1 MSSFVHLHNHTHYS
15 LLDGACRIE
24 DMMELA
30 LAYKM
35 PALAITDH
43 GNMFGAIE
51 FFKKAKSAGIKP
63 IIGVEAY
70 VAPESRFEKATQ
82 KGRENAYHLVLL
94 AKDQEGYR
102 NLLKLVSA
110 GYREGFYYKPRIDKE
125 LLHKHHQGLIALTA
139 CLHGEVP
146 HRMVKSGMD
155 AARASALEY
164 RDIFGEDFYLEI
176 QDHGIPEEATVREGM
191 AELSQELG
199 IPLVAT
205 NDIHYL
211 RKEHADAHDILLCL
225 QTGKDYDDPNRM
237 RYSTKE
243 LYFKS
248 PDEMEALFKQYPGA
262 IENTLEIAE
271 KCNLEIPFG
280 KLHLP
285 VYAIPAEENVKT
297 LDEYLEKLAWE
308 GLQKR
313 YPEITPE
320 IKNRFDH
327 EISVIK
333 QMGFSGYFLIVR
345 DFTSYAR
352 SHGIPVGPGRGSAAG
367 SLVSYALGITNID
380 PLRYNLIF
388 ERFLNP
394 ERVTMPDIDIDFCYE
409 RREEVIQYVRQKYGE
424 KNVTQIITYGTMA
437 ARAVVRDVGRVLKMR
452 YNDVDKIAKMIPPN
466 TKLAEALKTVP
477 ELKEI
482 AEKSDEEVYQK
493 LFEYALVLE
502 GLSRHAS
509 THAAGVVIAP
519 EDLTNF
525 VPLYKSKEGDI
536 TTQYDMKWI
545 EEIGLLKMDFLGLR
559 TLTVI
564 EDTLKLLKQR
574 GIELDLDKLPL
585 DDPKTYELFSK
596 GETVGVFQ
604 FESGGMQEY
613 LRKLKPSRIEDLIAM
628 NALYR
633 PGPMENI
640 DDFIDRKQ
648 GRKAIEYPH
657 PLLEPVLSET
667 YGIIVYQEQVMQI
680 ASRLAGFSLGK
691 ADILRRAMGKKKAEL
706 MQEQKE
712 EFLKGAAENGIPEK
726 VAEEVFE
733 LIRKFARYGFNK
745 SHAAG
750 YSVVAYQTAYLK
762 AHYPAE
768 FMAAS
773 LTSEMGDASRV
784 MILMDECKRM
794 GIKIL
799 PPDVNESFANFTV
812 VDGNIRF
819 GLGAIKNVGLG
830 AIKSIVRARKKYGRF
845 KTIFD
850 LVQHLD
856 LRLVNKKVLES
867 LVQAGAADSL
877 EGHRA
882 QIFAS
887 IEMAINYAQRA
898 QNEHLSGQTSIFDL
912 GVSAQKKSNNGRYP
926 DLPEVEPWDK
936 GKILALEKELLGFYL
951 SGHPMARFRS
961 DVEAFST
968 VSLDSLDNLE
978 HGAQV
983 RVAGIFTTVR
993 THQDRKQKTMAF
1005 ATLEDFTGHSDVVIF
1020 SDIYEKNRFLIQA
1033 DSMVLIV
1040 GQVSKQEEKGAKI
1053 ICNEIIPLQKAREKY
1068 ARKVCLNLHLN
1079 QLTDKSL
1086 SDLQKLLRA
1095 NRGRC
1100 GVLFHVINGNG
1111 KKEYVIRSKSL
1122 FVPFTEDFLGKV
1134 EGILGSGNAWVEN

>member
-1 MSSFVHLHNHTHYS
+1 MSSFIHLHNHTHYS

-24 DMMELA
+24 DMIELA
-30 LAYKM
+30 IQFKM

-51 FFKKAKSAGIKP
+51 FFKKAKKAGIKP

-70 VAPESRFEKATQ
+70 IAPESRFEKSTQ
-82 KGRENAYHLVLL
+82 KGRENAYHIVLL
-94 AKDQEGYR
+94 AKNQEGYR

-110 GYREGFYYKPRIDKE
+110 GYLEGFYYKPRIDKE
-125 LLHKHHQGLIALTA
+125 LLRKHHEGLIALTA

-155 AARASALEY
+155 AARKSALEY
-164 RDIFGEDFYLEI
+164 KEIFGEDFYLEI
-176 QDHGIPEEATVREGM
+176 QDHGIPEEAIVREGM
-191 AELSQELG
+191 KELSEELN

-211 RKEHADAHDILLCL
+211 KKEHADAHDILLCL

-248 PDEMEALFKQYPGA
+248 PQEMEELFGDYPGA

-280 KLHLP
+280 TLHLP
-285 VYAIPAEENVKT
+285 VYQIPAEETVST
-297 LDEYLEKLAWE
+297 LDDYLEKLAWE

-313 YPEITPE
+313 YEEITPE
-320 IKNRFDH
+320 IKQRFEH

-352 SHGIPVGPGRGSAAG
+352 QNGIPVGPGRGSAAG

-424 KNVTQIITYGTMA
+424 KNVTQIITFGTMA
-437 ARAVVRDVGRVLKMR
+437 ARAVIRDVGRVLKMR

-466 TKLAEALKTVP
+466 TKLAEAIKTVP
-477 ELKEI
+477 ELKELV
-482 AEKSDEEVYQK
+482 ENTDEEIYKK
-493 LFEYALVLE
+493 LFDYALVLE

-525 VPLYKSKEGDI
+525 VPLYKSKEGDV

-564 EDTLKLLKQR
+564 DDTLKLLKRR

-585 DDPKTYELFSK
+585 DDPETYALFSR

-604 FESGGMQEY
+604 FESSGMREY
-613 LRKLKPSRIEDLIAM
+613 LRKLKPNRIEDLIAM

-640 DDFIDRKQ
+640 DDFILRKQ
-648 GRKAIEYPH
+648 GAKKIEYPH
-657 PLLEPVLSET
+657 PMLEPVLSET

-680 ASRLAGFSLGK
+680 ASRLAGFSLGG
-691 ADILRRAMGKKKAEL
+691 ADILRRAMGKKKDEL
-706 MQEQKE
+706 MQEQREK
-712 EFLKGAAENGIPEK
+712 FLSGAAQNGIPEK
-726 VAEEVFE
+726 LAEEVFE

-773 LTSEMGDASRV
+773 LTSEMGDTSRV

-794 GIKIL
+794 GINIL

-812 VDGNIRF
+812 VNGDIRF

-830 AIKSIVRARKKYGRF
+830 AIKSIIRARKKHGRF

-867 LVQAGAADSL
+867 LVQAGAMDSL

-882 QIFAS
+882 QLFAS
-887 IEMAINYAQRA
+887 VELAINYAQRT
-898 QNEHLSGQTSIFDL
+898 QTEHQSGQRSIFDL
-912 GVSAQKKSNNGRYP
+912 GQSTPKNNGNGRYP
-926 DLPEVEPWDK
+926 DLPEAEPWDK
-936 GKILALEKELLGFYL
+936 TKILAMEKELLGFYL
-951 SGHPMARFRS
+951 SGHPLVRFRN
-961 DVEAFST
+961 DVNAFST
-968 VSLDSLDNLE
+968 ISLDALASLDD
-978 HGAQV
+978 GTQV
-983 RVAGIFTTVR
+983 RVAGILNKVR

-1005 ATLEDFTGHSDVVIF
+1005 AIIEDFTGTSDVVIF
-1020 SDIYEKNRFLIQA
+1020 SDTYEKHRFLIQPDA
-1033 DSMVLIV
+1033 MVLLV
-1040 GQVSKQEEKGAKI
+1040 GHVAKQDEKSAKI
-1053 ICNEIIPLQKAREKY
+1053 LCNEVISLEKAREKY
-1068 ARKVCLNLHLN
+1068 AHKVYLNLRLEELN
-1079 QLTDKSL
+1079 DQKLR
-1086 SDLQKLLRA
+1086 DLQRLLQA

-1100 GVLFHVINGNG
+1100 GVFFHIMNGG

-1122 FVPFTEDFLGKV
+1122 FVPFSDDFLKKV
-1134 EGILGSGNAWVEN
+1134 EGILGPDSTWVEA

>member
-30 LAYKM
+30 TTYKM

-51 FFKKAKSAGIKP
+51 FFKKAKAAGIKP

-70 VAPESRFEKATQ
+70 VAPESRFEKTTQ
-82 KGRENAYHLVLL
+82 KGRDNAYHLVLL
-94 AKDQEGYR
+94 AKNQEGYR

-110 GYREGFYYKPRIDKE
+110 GFLEGFYYKPRIDKE
-125 LLHKHHQGLIALTA
+125 LLWKHHEGLIALTA

-146 HRMVKSGMD
+146 RKMVKQGMD
-155 AARASALEY
+155 AARKSALEY
-164 RDIFGEDFYLEI
+164 KDIFGEDFYLEI
-176 QDHGIPEEATVREGM
+176 QDHGIEEEGIVRQGM
-191 AELSQELG
+191 LELSDDLG

-211 RKEHADAHDILLCL
+211 KKEHADAHDILLCL
-225 QTGKDYDDPNRM
+225 QTGKDYDDPTRM

-248 PDEMEALFKQYPGA
+248 PDEMEKLFKDYPGA
-262 IENTLEIAE
+262 IENTLEIVE

-280 KLHLP
+280 TLHLP
-285 VYAIPAEENVKT
+285 VYKIPPGENAKT
-297 LDEYLEKLAWE
+297 LDDYLEKLAWE

-313 YPEITPE
+313 YAEITPE
-320 IKNRFDH
+320 IKQRFDH

-352 SHGIPVGPGRGSAAG
+352 NNDIPVGPGRGSAAG
-367 SLVSYALGITNID
+367 SLVSYAIGITNID

-394 ERVTMPDIDIDFCYE
+394 ERVNMPDIDIDFCYE
-409 RREEVIQYVRQKYGE
+409 RREEVIQYVRKKYGE
-424 KNVTQIITYGTMA
+424 KNVAQIITFGTMA
-437 ARAVVRDVGRVLKMR
+437 ARAVIRDVGRVLKMR
-452 YNDVDKIAKMIPPN
+452 YSDVDKIAKMIPPN
-466 TKLAEALKTVP
+466 TKLGDALKDVP
-477 ELKEI
+477 ELKDLVENN
-482 AEKSDEEVYQK
+482 DEEIYKK

-564 EDTLKLLKQR
+564 DDTVKLIR
-574 GIELDLDKLPL
+574 RREADFDLDKIPE
-585 DDPKTYELFSK
+585 DDRESYELFSQ

-604 FESGGMQEY
+604 FESSGMREY
-613 LRKLKPSRIEDLIAM
+613 LRKLKPNRIEDLIAM

-640 DDFIDRKQ
+640 NDFIDRKQ
-648 GRKAIEYPH
+648 GVKKIEYPH

-680 ASRLAGFSLGK
+680 ASRLAGFTLGE
-691 ADILRRAMGKKKAEL
+691 ADILRRAIGKKKSEL
-706 MQEQKE
+706 MQEQRVK
-712 EFLKGAAENGIPEK
+712 FLKGAQENNIPAK
-726 VAEEVFE
+726 TAEEVFD
-733 LIRKFARYGFNK
+733 LIKKFARYGFNK

-773 LTSEMGDASRV
+773 LTSEMGNADRV

-794 GIKIL
+794 GINVL
-799 PPDVNESFANFTV
+799 PPDVNESFAKFTV

-819 GLGAIKNVGLG
+819 GLGAIKNVGRG
-830 AIKSIVRARKKYGRF
+830 AIQSIVKARKKHGKF

-850 LVQHLD
+850 LVQNLN
-856 LRLVNKKVLES
+856 LRLVNKKVMES
-867 LVQAGAADSL
+867 LAQAGALDSL
-877 EGHRA
+877 QGHRA
-882 QIFAS
+882 QLQAAVEI
-887 IEMAINYAQRA
+887 AINYAQSV
-898 QNEHLSGQTSIFDL
+898 QNEHMLGQTSIFDL
-912 GVSAQKKSNNGRYP
+912 GGKEASKTNGHYP
-926 DLPEVEPWDK
+926 EMPDVEKWDK
-936 GKILALEKELLGFYL
+936 KKELALEKELLGFYL
-951 SGHPMARFRS
+951 SGHPLSRFKN
-961 DVEAFST
+961 DIQTFST
-968 VSLDSLDNLE
+968 VSLSHLASQE
-978 HGAQV
+978 HGAMV
-983 RVAGIFTTVR
+983 RVGGIITKMR
-993 THQDRKQKTMAF
+993 THTDRKQKTMAF
-1005 ATLEDFTGHSDVVIF
+1005 VTLEDFSGTSDVVVF
-1020 SDIYEKNRFLIQA
+1020 SDIYEKHRDLLQP
-1033 DSMVLIV
+1033 DSMVLIL
-1040 GQVSKQEEKGAKI
+1040 GQVSKQEEASAKI
-1053 ICNEIIPLQKAREKY
+1053 LCSEVISLSKAREKY
-1068 ARKVCLNLHLN
+1068 AKTVCVNLHINELSEE
-1079 QLTDKSL
+1079 KL
-1086 SDLQKLLRA
+1086 SDIKKLFQA
-1095 NRGRC
+1095 NRGKC
-1100 GVLFHVINGNG
+1100 NVLLHIINGH
-1111 KKEYVIRSKSL
+1111 KREYLIRSKSL
-1122 FVPFTEDFLGKV
+1122 FVPFHEEFLNRV
-1134 EGILGSGNAWVEN
+1134 RTVVGNENVWLQA

>member
-24 DMMELA
+24 DMMQLA
-30 LAYKM
+30 IEYKM

-51 FFKKAKSAGIKP
+51 FFKKAKAAGIKP

-70 VAPESRFEKATQ
+70 VAPESRFEKTTQ
-82 KGRENAYHLVLL
+82 KGRDNAYHLVLL

-110 GYREGFYYKPRIDKE
+110 GFLEGFYYKPRIDKE
-125 LLHKHHQGLIALTA
+125 LLWKHHNGLIALTA

-146 HRMVKSGMD
+146 RKMVKQGMD
-155 AARASALEY
+155 AARKSALEY
-164 RDIFGEDFYLEI
+164 KDIFGEDFYLEI
-176 QDHGIPEEATVREGM
+176 QNHGIEDEEIVRQGM
-191 AELSQELG
+191 LELSDDLG

-211 RKEHADAHDILLCL
+211 KREHADAHDILLCL
-225 QTGKDYDDPNRM
+225 QTGKDYDDPTRM

-248 PDEMEALFKQYPGA
+248 PEEMEKLFGDYPGA
-262 IENTLEIAE
+262 IENTLKIAE

-280 KLHLP
+280 TLHLP
-285 VYAIPAEENVKT
+285 VYEIPPDNPAKT
-297 LDEYLEKLAWE
+297 LDEYLEKMAWE

-320 IKNRFDH
+320 IKQRFDY

-352 SHGIPVGPGRGSAAG
+352 ENGIPVGPGRGSAAG
-367 SLVSYALGITNID
+367 SLVSYAIGITNID

-394 ERVTMPDIDIDFCYE
+394 ERVNMPDIDIDFCYE
-409 RREEVIQYVRQKYGE
+409 RREEVIQYVRKKYGE
-424 KNVTQIITYGTMA
+424 KNVTQIITFGTMA
-437 ARAVVRDVGRVLKMR
+437 ARAVIRDVGRVLKMR
-452 YNDVDKIAKMIPPN
+452 YSDVDKIAKMIPPN
-466 TKLAEALKTVP
+466 MKLGDALNDVP
-477 ELKEI
+477 ELKEMV
-482 AEKSDEEVYQK
+482 ENSDEEIYKK
-493 LFEYALVLE
+493 LFDYALVLE

-525 VPLYKSKEGDI
+525 VPLYKSKEGDV

-564 EDTLKLLKQR
+564 DDTVKLIRRK
-574 GIELDLDKLPL
+574 GIDFDLDKIPL
-585 DDPKTYELFSK
+585 DDPETYDLFSR

-604 FESGGMQEY
+604 FESSGMREY
-613 LRKLKPSRIEDLIAM
+613 LRKLKPNRIEDLIAM

-648 GRKAIEYPH
+648 GVKKIEYPH
-657 PLLEPVLSET
+657 PLLEPILAET

-680 ASRLAGFSLGK
+680 ASRMAGFTLGE
-691 ADILRRAMGKKKAEL
+691 ADILRRAMGKKKAGL
-706 MQEQKE
+706 MQEQRAKFMAGTE
-712 EFLKGAAENGIPEK
+712 KNGIPK
-726 VAEEVFE
+726 KTAQEVFD
-733 LIRKFARYGFNK
+733 LMDKFARYGFNK

-750 YSVVAYQTAYLK
+750 YSVVAYQTAFLK
-762 AHYPAE
+762 AHYKAE

-773 LTSEMGDASRV
+773 LTSEMGNADRV

-794 GIKIL
+794 GINVL
-799 PPDVNESFANFTV
+799 PPDVNESYAKFTV
-812 VDGNIRF
+812 VNGNIRF
-819 GLGAIKNVGLG
+819 GLGAIKNVGHG
-830 AIKSIVRARKKYGRF
+830 AIQSIIKARKKHGKFR
-845 KTIFD
+845 TIFD
-850 LVQHLD
+850 LVEHLN

-867 LVQAGAADSL
+867 LAQAGALDSL

-882 QIFAS
+882 QLLAAV
-887 IEMAINYAQRA
+887 EVAINYAQSV
-898 QNEHLSGQTSIFDL
+898 QNEHLLGQTSIFDA
-912 GVSAQKKSNNGRYP
+912 GGAQTGKTNGQYPEIPSVEKWDQKK
-926 DLPEVEPWDK
+926 K
-936 GKILALEKELLGFYL
+936 LALEKELLGFYL
-951 SGHPMARFRS
+951 SGHPLSRFRN
-961 DVEAFST
+961 DIQTFAT
-968 VSLDSLDNLE
+968 VSLSHLSSHD
-978 HGAQV
+978 HGAMV
-983 RVAGIFTTVR
+983 RVGGIVTQVR
-993 THQDRKQKTMAF
+993 THLDRKQKTMAF
-1005 ATLEDFTGHSDVVIF
+1005 VTLEDFSGTSDVVVF
-1020 SDIYEKNRFLIQA
+1020 SDVYERHKSLLQP
-1033 DSMVLIV
+1033 DSMVLIS
-1040 GQVSKQEEKGAKI
+1040 GQVSKQNESAAKI
-1053 ICNEIIPLQKAREKY
+1053 LCSEVISLSRAREKF
-1068 ARKVCLNLHLN
+1068 AKNVCVNLNINELN
-1079 QLTDKSL
+1079 EEKW
-1086 SDLQKLLRA
+1086 SDLQKLFQA
-1095 NRGRC
+1095 NRGKC
-1100 GVLFHVINGNG
+1100 NVLLHIINGD
-1111 KKEYVIRSKSL
+1111 KREYLIRSKSL
-1122 FVPFTEDFLGKV
+1122 FVPFNEEFLNRV
-1134 EGILGSGNAWVEN
+1134 RSLVGSENVWLQT